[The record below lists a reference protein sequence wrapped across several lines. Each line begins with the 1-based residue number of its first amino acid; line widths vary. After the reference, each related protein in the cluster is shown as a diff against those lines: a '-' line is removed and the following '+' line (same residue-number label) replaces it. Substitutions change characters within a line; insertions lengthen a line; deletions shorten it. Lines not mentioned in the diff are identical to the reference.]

1 MMNIFGKIRKMASGE
16 KGNLMVESLV
26 GLSLITVGMLGILG
40 LVSNSI
46 KMNHGV
52 GVRFTAANLAAEG
65 VEIVRNMVDA
75 DIAQGNPFNESVP
88 SGSYYR
94 VDYESDS
101 LIPMDSD
108 PAGCGDDHYLCIDED
123 GNYNY
128 ALGSETVFKRTISI
142 DDRASDDPP
151 RVIVNSRVEWTEGGE
166 TEVLNVEDHFFD
178 WRD

>member
-1 MMNIFGKIRKMASGE
+1 MNIFGKIRKIASGE

-75 DIAQGNPFNESVP
+75 DIAQGDPFNASVP
-88 SGSYYR
+88 PGNYR

-101 LIPMDSD
+101 LIGMEGE
-108 PAGCGDDHYLCIDED
+108 PAGCGDDHYLCIDDD

-128 ALGSETVFKRTISI
+128 TSGSETVFKRTISI
-142 DDRASDDPP
+142 DDRASEDPP
-151 RVIVNSRVEWTEGGE
+151 RVIVNSRIEWAEGGQ